1 MLSTMALMFD
11 AVRCSPIQQF
21 SALVP
26 DGACVGVVGFRDSGA
41 RQLLKL
47 AAGAVEPES
56 GIVTAPQRR
65 CYLTPGASSWSP
77 AELIVVDSVLDMLD
91 PVEGFEL
98 IWHIEQC
105 RRSGST
111 VLLATRYLD
120 RIQDYCDE
128 AWWIDEGRLRMRA
141 CPAEVIAA
149 FQREAS
155 RRIRAL
161 GEKLAAPLA
170 PQFRRGDGRAE
181 LVAIELLGEDGT
193 PSFVWRSGERVTVK
207 VRVRFHAPVADP
219 VVGIMIRTRLGFE
232 VYGTNTELE
241 GVKLGSCQAGD
252 VRDIEFTF
260 ACELCPQGYTITAAS
275 HDPDGVW
282 HDWLEDAIA
291 FSVTDTRYTAG
302 VARLRA
308 AVKA

>member
-1 MLSTMALMFD
+1 MLSTMALVFD
-11 AVRCSPIQQF
+11 AVSCPPIQQF

-26 DGACVGVVGFRDSGA
+26 DAACVGVVGFRDSGA
-41 RQLLKL
+41 RQLLRL
-47 AAGAVEPES
+47 AAGIVQPES
-56 GIVTAPQRR
+56 GTITAPSER
-65 CYLTPGASSWSP
+65 CYLTLDTSPWSP
-77 AELIVVDSVLDMLD
+77 APLIVVDSVLDTLD
-91 PVEGFEL
+91 PVESFEL
-98 IWHIEQC
+98 LWRIEQC

-111 VLLATRYLD
+111 ILLATRRPD
-120 RIQDYCDE
+120 RMQHYFDE

-141 CPAEVIAA
+141 HPAEVIPA
-149 FQREAS
+149 FHREAA

-161 GEKLAAPLA
+161 GETLAAPLA

-181 LVAIELLGEDGT
+181 LVAIDLLGEDGAPT
-193 PSFVWRSGERVTVK
+193 SVWRSGERATVK

-241 GVKLGSCQAGD
+241 GVKLGPCQAGE

-260 ACELCPQGYTITAAS
+260 PCELCPQEYTITAAS

-282 HDWLEDAIA
+282 HDWLEDAVA

-302 VARLRA
+302 VARLRVV
-308 AVKA
+308 VKA